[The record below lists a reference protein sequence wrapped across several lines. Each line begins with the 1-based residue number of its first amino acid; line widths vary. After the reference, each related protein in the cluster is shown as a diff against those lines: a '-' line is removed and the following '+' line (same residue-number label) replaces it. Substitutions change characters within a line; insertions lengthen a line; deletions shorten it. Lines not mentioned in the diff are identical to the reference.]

1 MDSKAI
7 LFHFSTLVSC
17 TFIKE
22 KKRLTCLHRRK
33 SRLSF
38 LILTCV
44 LYYNRL
50 TEFLFCTLCLF
61 FTRNIVKN
69 YWQVLLY
76 HFNVKFLHIFQNK
89 IFNFQN
95 NNNNNNNNW
104 RTKAKDQ
111 RSPARQFAANPFLH
125 STSPVPGA
133 SLSLSLC
140 RDILVFF
147 LGKYRRA
154 QMIFSLVFLTAGSD
168 RGEEGLSTIFTD
180 PPAVPAESWG
190 REGTGGRGER
200 NK

>member
-1 MDSKAI
+1 MIYRNREGLREDSKAI

-50 TEFLFCTLCLF
+50 TEFLFCTLCVF

-76 HFNVKFLHIFQNK
+76 HFNVRFLHIFQNK

-95 NNNNNNNNW
+95 NNNDNNNNNNW
-104 RTKAKDQ
+104 RTKAKDP
-111 RSPARQFAANPFLH
+111 RSPARQFASALFLRC
-125 STSPVPGA
+125 TSPILGTSP
-133 SLSLSLC
+133 SPSLC
-140 RDILVFF
+140 
-147 LGKYRRA
+147 
-154 QMIFSLVFLTAGSD
+154 
-168 RGEEGLSTIFTD
+168 
-180 PPAVPAESWG
+180 AETSWCFSWG
-190 REGTGGRGER
+190 
-200 NK
+200 NIAAVK